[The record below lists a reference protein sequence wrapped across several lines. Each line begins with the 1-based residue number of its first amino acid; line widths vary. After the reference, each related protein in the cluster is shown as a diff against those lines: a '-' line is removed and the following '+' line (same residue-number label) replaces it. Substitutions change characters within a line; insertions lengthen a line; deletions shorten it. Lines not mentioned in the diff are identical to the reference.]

1 MKKNRKDR
9 FSDNGGNVFQ
19 KGLETISDDRSRQEK
34 KISVSRILN
43 GSLCVEL
50 RPILLGD
57 RILVPMLYIAF

>member
-1 MKKNRKDR
+1 MNKFRKDR

-19 KGLETISDDRSRQEK
+19 KGLETISDDRSRREK

-50 RPILLGD
+50 RPILWGD
-57 RILVPMLYIAF
+57 RMLVPMS